1 MLRSDFVLDT
11 INQVEQTQI
20 LTEVPT
26 AFHLVR
32 SPQKTMRRLILLT
45 LLAISPSLFAAPTNS
60 ILFVTQVP
68 IPADFTTIGS
78 VFGNHRAQP
87 DICGRGGD
95 LYIRYPNGTIKN
107 LTRAAGFGVYGLQ
120 HTNGIAVRQPSVH
133 WSGKKAVFSMVVGA
147 PRFQFDYAAIN
158 YWQLYEITNFT
169 DSAAVPVITKVPNQ
183 PATYNNISPIY
194 GTDDRIIFTS
204 DRPRDGQRH
213 LYPQLDEYEEAP
225 TVTGLWSLNATNG
238 DLFLLNHTPSGAFS
252 PVLDSAGRIVFIRWD
267 HLQRD
272 QQADTDIEQGYISYG
287 TFNWTDESPASVTT
301 TNQTEAFPEPRGS
314 RTDLLAG
321 TGLTGHTFNQF
332 FPWQINEDGTAEETL
347 NHVGRHELGGS
358 YGNAAFNNDPNIQD
372 LYYFGNHYNTNTVDN
387 FLHVREDPNAPGLF
401 YGIDAPEFGTHAAG
415 QIVSLTG
422 GTNLNADFMRI
433 AYLTPR
439 STHSYASSP
448 ADIPPDHTGFYR
460 TPLMTTDGI
469 LIASHTAWALYESG
483 GGSTA
488 FPATSYD
495 FRLKLLQFTN
505 GFYAPATLLTPGLTN
520 RASYWNPDTLVTQT
534 NLLWEFDPVEVVT
547 RPRPARLQEQVAA
560 PERAA
565 FATAEVDMANFQ
577 SYLRTHELALIVSRD
592 VTTRDKADRLQPF
605 NLRIAGTSHQTL
617 GAAGKI
623 YDIASLQIFQGD
635 LLRSLNYGN
644 PAAPRAGRRVIAQQL
659 HDAAADNP
667 ATHGDPLAS
676 TQLGPDGSM
685 AALVPARRALS
696 WQLTDTNSMGVIR
709 ERYWLTFQP
718 GEIRTCASCH
728 GINTADQANHPP
740 PTNMP
745 IALVRLLT
753 YWKTNA
759 TVQPAVVENQGTN
772 YFQISFIR
780 RPAEPGVNY
789 HVQTSVDMVNWS
801 DIASYAGTNIVLT
814 AQAAEISR
822 IGSPNE
828 TVTVRDTL
836 AMASHTVRFLRVSV
850 TRP

>member
-1 MLRSDFVLDT
+1 MPL
-11 INQVEQTQI
+11 I
-20 LTEVPT
+20 T
-26 AFHLVR
+26 AFAV
-32 SPQKTMRRLILLT
+32 Q
-45 LLAISPSLFAAPTNS
+45 AGPTNS

-68 IPADFTTIGS
+68 IPGDFTSIAST
-78 VFGNHRAQP
+78 FGNHRATP
-87 DICGRGGD
+87 DSCGRGGD
-95 LYIRYPNGTIKN
+95 LYVLYPDGTTKN
-107 LTRAAGFGVYGLQ
+107 LTRAAGYGRWGSQ
-120 HTNGIAVRQPSVH
+120 FTNGIAVRQPCVH
-133 WSGKKAVFSMVVGA
+133 WSGRKAVFSMVVGA
-147 PRFQFDYAAIN
+147 PRFQYDYASVN

-169 DSAAVPVITKVPNQ
+169 DAATVPIITKVPNQ
-183 PATYNNISPIY
+183 PTNYNNVSPIY

-204 DRPRDGQRH
+204 DQPRNGQRN

-225 TVTGLWSLNATNG
+225 TVTGLWSLQPATG
-238 DLFLLNHTPSGAFS
+238 DLFLLNHSPSGAFS
-252 PVLDSAGRIVFIRWD
+252 PLLDSAGRVIFVRWD

-272 QQADTDIEQGYISYG
+272 QQADTDFEQGHITYG
-287 TFNWTDESPASVTT
+287 TFNWSNESSASVTT
-301 TNQTEAFPEPRGS
+301 TNQTEVFPEPRGG

-387 FLHVREDPNAPGLF
+387 FLHVREDPNTPGLF

-422 GTNLNADFMRI
+422 GTNVNASFMRI

-439 STHSYASSP
+439 STHSYASAP
-448 ADIPPDHTGFYR
+448 TNIPPDHTGFYR
-460 TPLMTTDGI
+460 NPLMTTDGY
-469 LIASHTAWALYESG
+469 LIASHTGWALYESG

-495 FRLKLLQFTN
+495 FRLELLQFTN
-505 GFYAPATLLTPGLTN
+505 GFYSPGALLTPGLTN
-520 RASYWNPDTLVTQT
+520 RAAYWNPDTLVTQT
-534 NLLWEFDPVEVVT
+534 NLLWEFDPVEVVA

-565 FATAEVDMANFQ
+565 FATSDVDMANFR

-592 VTTRDKADRLQPF
+592 VTTRDKADQLQPF
-605 NLRIAGTSHQTL
+605 NLRIAGTNHQTL

-623 YDIASLQIFQGD
+623 YDVAWLQIFQAD

-644 PAAPRAGRRVIAQQL
+644 PAAPRAGRRVIAQHL
-659 HDAAADNP
+659 HDPAVDNP
-667 ATHGDPLAS
+667 APQGAPLAS

-696 WQLTDTNSMGVIR
+696 WQLTDTNSTGVVR

-718 GEIRTCASCH
+718 GEIRTCTSCH
-728 GINTADQANHPP
+728 GINTADQANHPT

-745 IALVRLLT
+745 IALVRLLNH
-753 YWKTNA
+753 WKTNV
-759 TVQPAVVENQGTN
+759 TVQPGVVGNQGTN

-780 RPAEPGVNY
+780 RPAESGVTY
-789 HVQTSVDMVNWS
+789 HVQTSVDMANWS

-828 TVTVRDTL
+828 TVTIRDTFAL
-836 AMASHTVRFLRVSV
+836 ASHNARFLRVNV